1 MSLLHLQLPDQL
13 RLLLVDDHR
22 LFLEGLAL
30 VLQPLSQAVHIDLA
44 DSAAAADQLR
54 RQHDY
59 DLILLDL
66 RLPDRSG
73 LHLLRDWQQ
82 AGNPTPVAVLSASES
97 PADMQAAL
105 QAGALGFIA
114 KSSDAQS
121 LRSAISR
128 LLLGECLPLP
138 LPLAGNQPAGSLT
151 PRQQEILLLL
161 AEGLPNKSISRQL
174 QLSED
179 TVKTHLKAL
188 FQHLG
193 VHTRTA
199 CVSVARQRGLL
210 G

>member
-1 MSLLHLQLPDQL
+1 M
-13 RLLLVDDHR
+13 
-22 LFLEGLAL
+22 
-30 VLQPLSQAVHIDLA
+30 
-44 DSAAAADQLR
+44 
-54 RQHDY
+54 
-59 DLILLDL
+59 

-73 LHLLRDWQQ
+73 LQLLRDWQQ

-138 LPLAGNQPAGSLT
+138 LPLAGNPPAGSLT

>member
-30 VLQPLSQAVHIDLA
+30 VLQPLSRAVHIDLA

-73 LHLLRDWQQ
+73 LQLLRDWQQ

-138 LPLAGNQPAGSLT
+138 LPLAGNPPAGN
-151 PRQQEILLLL
+151 PPAAGRRPAQQKHQSP
-161 AEGLPNKSISRQL
+161 AAVVRGHR
-174 QLSED
+174 ED
-179 TVKTHLKAL
+179 PP
-188 FQHLG
+188 QG
-193 VHTRTA
+193 VVPAPGRA
-199 CVSVARQRGLL
+199 YPYRLRQRGAPARSIRLSAA
-210 G
+210 GR